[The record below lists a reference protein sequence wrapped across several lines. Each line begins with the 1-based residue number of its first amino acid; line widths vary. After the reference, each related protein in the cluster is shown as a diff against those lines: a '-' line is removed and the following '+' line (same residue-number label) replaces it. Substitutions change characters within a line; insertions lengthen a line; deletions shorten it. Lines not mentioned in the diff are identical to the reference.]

1 MNLEG
6 RSFLDQKNVIG
17 AITFSGRTSISLLFK
32 MTHSLVFVY
41 SDPIVGERFTRR
53 ISACFN
59 IITQSTNSWESNEI
73 INFGSH
79 TCS

>member
-32 MTHSLVFVY
+32 MTHSLVFVI
-41 SDPIVGERFTRR
+41 SDPIVGERFTSQF
-53 ISACFN
+53 IACFN
-59 IITQSTNSWESNEI
+59 IITQPQNLGNQMK
-73 INFGSH
+73 
-79 TCS
+79 